1 MVKKLVD
8 NEKEKQNYRAKF
20 GSDFKKNEFAVEDKV
35 TNPTEISNHAIA
47 KRGDNTLIQS
57 VTEHLVGLS

>member
-1 MVKKLVD
+1 MKKRNKIIEL
-8 NEKEKQNYRAKF
+8 NF

-47 KRGDNTLIQS
+47 KRGNNTLIQS